1 MDASTDARRR
11 RKPVQLALRLRGSA
25 AVAAP
30 ASHDDIGRAAAI
42 AASAR
47 ALDALETRIRAT
59 PNSQQQRALDDVK
72 KRRAAL
78 TREARR

>member
-1 MDASTDARRR
+1 MDARRR
-11 RKPVQLALRLRGSA
+11 RKPVQLDLPITGSA

-30 ASHDDIGRAAAI
+30 PSHDDEGRAAAI

-47 ALDALETRIRAT
+47 ALDAPEARIMAT

-78 TREARR
+78 RREARR